1 MRKHHGYQPRTLPMH
16 QNFTK
21 CSTSDTQISQDHR
34 TVNRSQ
40 NSHCITVQQNYCKFL
55 LVFLSSTL
63 NSFSPFLSFL
73 IPKCSCSLPLYL
85 LSLCCSSF
93 LSSLSASSFILFL
106 FYYITLLNHPPLHPW
121 NPPLHHLHHPHDPCH
136 FPPGCSPHPPSPFP
150 SASTHSPLPP
160 HAPTHPLNQCH
171 YAHLF

>member
-21 CSTSDTQISQDHR
+21 CYTSDTQISQDHR

-93 LSSLSASSFILFL
+93 LSSLSVYSFVLFL
-106 FYYITLLNHPPLHPW
+106 FYYITLPNHPPLHPLH
-121 NPPLHHLHHPHDPCH
+121 PPLHPPQHPHRPSH
-136 FPPGCSPHPPSPFP
+136 FPPACSLHLTFPLPSP
-150 SASTHSPLPP
+150 SNTSHLPP
-160 HAPTHPLNQCH
+160 HVPTHPLNCCD
-171 YAHLF
+171 